1 MAGFAKRCRNMLP
14 KAKAWFHV
22 TEKSGYIWIKHDEG
36 PFEKLYI
43 FSGLF
48 LGGSSVQAFR
58 PSKPSE
64 KSCSRATQIVTW
76 TRFSLSFFLKQTFD
90 VKKGFRIKIQ
100 TLDKPAMFIVPCWSL
115 LIGGLFFFGEL
126 FFFLFWA
133 FFGFLFPCFFASLLF
148 CFSVFFSC
156 LLFCFSLLFPAFP
169 CFSMLFHAFP
179 ASLLLFFSSFSAF
192 LFSAI
197 PCFSAFPASL
207 LFCFLLFPAFPC
219 FSAFPASLLL
229 CFPAFPFFVSH
240 TADNP

>member
-1 MAGFAKRCRNMLP
+1 MSPEGRSRECRGKEVAGVAQLARWTYNASSRFAHKDMAGFAKRCRNMLP

-76 TRFSLSFFLKQTFD
+76 TRFSLSFFLKQMFD

-115 LIGGLFFFGEL
+115 LIGGLFFLG
-126 FFFLFWA
+126 
-133 FFGFLFPCFFASLLF
+133 
-148 CFSVFFSC
+148 
-156 LLFCFSLLFPAFP
+156 
-169 CFSMLFHAFP
+169 
-179 ASLLLFFSSFSAF
+179 
-192 LFSAI
+192 
-197 PCFSAFPASL
+197 
-207 LFCFLLFPAFPC
+207 
-219 FSAFPASLLL
+219 
-229 CFPAFPFFVSH
+229 
-240 TADNP
+240 N